1 MAAPFSFLMMCCCVQ
16 NAGASVSVSRG
27 AAASLDSFAAPV
39 LRQCMIMS
47 PPSESADAASLLQ
60 RLCPADGWQPT
71 PVQTEAPAALM
82 IGPLP
87 AQQAATAVVL
97 LHGVLKSGVS
107 GEVAAECIVRFAQ
120 ACTATL
126 ARVMKPQSGDNAV
139 SMRICVSSLF
149 MSN

>member
-1 MAAPFSFLMMCCCVQ
+1 MAAPFSSLMTSCLAQ
-16 NAGASVSVSRG
+16 NAGLSVSVSRG

-60 RLCPADGWQPT
+60 RLCPAEGWQPT

-87 AQQAATAVVL
+87 AQQAATAEL
-97 LHGVLKSGVS
+97 LLLGVLKSGVS
-107 GEVAAECIVRFAQ
+107 GEVAAECIVRYAQ

-126 ARVMKPQSGDNAV
+126 ARVMKPQLADNAV
-139 SMRICVSSLF
+139 SMHMVL
-149 MSN
+149 